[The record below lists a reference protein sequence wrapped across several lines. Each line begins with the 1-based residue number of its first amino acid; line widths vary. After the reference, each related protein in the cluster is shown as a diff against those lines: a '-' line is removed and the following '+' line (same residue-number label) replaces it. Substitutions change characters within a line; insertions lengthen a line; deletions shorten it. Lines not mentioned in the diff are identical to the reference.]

1 MSWWPRT
8 SARRMSGSRSA
19 RHCEKSLHPSP
30 DTAPWFVE
38 KVSTLLTQPHPPP
51 TMARVSTWFHF
62 AGNAEEAFNFYKSVF
77 KTEFVGPIKRFSD
90 LPAQPGQPPL
100 SDKEAA
106 KIMKIALPILGGHV
120 IIGNDAPEFLGQ
132 RIQGNNVTLNLE
144 TDSRAET
151 DRLFN
156 AGRANGVRP
165 SIVVFLA

>member
-1 MSWWPRT
+1 
-8 SARRMSGSRSA
+8 
-19 RHCEKSLHPSP
+19 
-30 DTAPWFVE
+30 
-38 KVSTLLTQPHPPP
+38 
-51 TMARVSTWFHF
+51 MARVSTWFHF

-156 AGRANGVRP
+156 ALKEGGTVEYEPTEMP
-165 SIVVFLA
+165 SGDCWACLIDRYGNEWMFSCEAK